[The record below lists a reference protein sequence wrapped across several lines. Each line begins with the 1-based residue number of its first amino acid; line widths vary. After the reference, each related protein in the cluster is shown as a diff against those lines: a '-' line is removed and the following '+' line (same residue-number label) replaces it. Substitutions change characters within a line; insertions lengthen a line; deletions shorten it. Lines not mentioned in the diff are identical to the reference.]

1 MAGELHLQKWRT
13 PGLLHGWLEIII
25 STLIG
30 CVFFPLF
37 PSVSSR
43 QNLWTVIHPFI
54 SLLTEMSLPMQ
65 CLLCAARLLCDR
77 QAAQPS
83 TSTKGAKVHRPLR
96 HDADWAGEAWM
107 KPSSSRSLQKAGAS
121 LNYSVHRD
129 STLEPKRTLSSA
141 RR

>member
-1 MAGELHLQKWRT
+1 MAAELHLQKWRT

-30 CVFFPLF
+30 GVFFSPFFFHLF
-37 PSVSSR
+37 EGETLDSV
-43 QNLWTVIHPFI
+43 HPFI
-54 SLLTEMSLPMQ
+54 SVLVTRGMPLQ
-65 CLLCAARLLCDR
+65 CLLCATRLLCDR
-77 QAAQPS
+77 QPAPIS
-83 TSTKGAKVHRPLR
+83 TSTRGAKVHRPLR

-107 KPSSSRSLQKAGAS
+107 KLSSSRSLQKAGAS

-129 STLEPKRTLSSA
+129 STLEPKRTLFSA